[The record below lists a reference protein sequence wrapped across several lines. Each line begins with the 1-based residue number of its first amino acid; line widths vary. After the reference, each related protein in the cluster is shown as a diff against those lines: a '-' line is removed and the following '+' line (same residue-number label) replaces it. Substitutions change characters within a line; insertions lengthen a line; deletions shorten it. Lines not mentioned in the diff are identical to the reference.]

1 MLLCHFVKG
10 RLYDRDLK
18 NDEVFETIGGRPI
31 RISRQ
36 LPGNSQKEMDFG
48 DMQSVINKQYVN
60 YLGNVTVNRASIIE
74 SEIFVYN
81 LGTMFYIDQILY
93 ADILA
98 DAIKPMTSDTYMRG
112 KSNNKVSTSS
122 DSEVV
127 IPASDLPG
135 DPIEKRNYNRG
146 GTNHHHDD
154 DDDADDS
161 HFQDDEIITPR
172 ALPVRFANLP
182 KK

>member
-1 MLLCHFVKG
+1 MTKF
-10 RLYDRDLK
+10 
-18 NDEVFETIGGRPI
+18 
-31 RISRQ
+31 SRQ
-36 LPGNSQKEMDFG
+36 LVADRYESVDNCQVISKKLQLDYAQLQFTNNSKPCA
-48 DMQSVINKQYVN
+48 NR
-60 YLGNVTVNRASIIE
+60 LGNVTVNRASIIE

-122 DSEVV
+122 DSEAV
-127 IPASDLPG
+127 IPAGDLLG
-135 DPIEKRNYNRG
+135 DPIEKRHNNNG

-161 HFQDDEIITPR
+161 HFQDDEIVTPR